1 LGFVFLY
8 ARVIFGGLM
17 LSDLKVALV
26 HEWLTVLGGSE
37 RVVKSFTRLFPEAPI
52 YTSVFQKKNLGDYF
66 SDQRIVTSWLQKI
79 PFATKLYTKFLPLL
93 PGAFEKFN
101 LTLFDHVHCLSLAD
115 VKQADRNESP
125 FYHPEI
131 DENDQNSSLWPFLR
145 RKSTVLPMRIG
156 KSPRFNATK
165 SDKHTIYLD

>member
-1 LGFVFLY
+1 
-8 ARVIFGGLM
+8 M
-17 LSDLKVALV
+17 LSDLKVSLV
-26 HEWLTVLGGSE
+26 PGGLNTLGG
-37 RVVKSFTRLFPEAPI
+37 RALAVGCLRHLFPKAPI
-52 YTSVFQKKNLGDYF
+52 YTSVYQKKTLGDYF
-66 SDQRIVTSWLQKI
+66 SKQKKVLSWLQI
-79 PFATKLYTKFLPLL
+79 NSFATKLYTKFLSLL
-93 PGAFEKFN
+93 PGAWEMFN